1 MKWRRGMITK
11 ALTLIGLAAI
21 IYSLVV
27 TIHAQADYDG
37 EYDGDDEW

>member
-11 ALTLIGLAAI
+11 ALTLIGLAVI

>member
-1 MKWRRGMITK
+1 MITK
-11 ALTLIGLAAI
+11 ALILIGLAAI

-37 EYDGDDEW
+37 EHDGDDEW